1 MEGCS
6 GSPLGAVILC
16 SQIVVVGRSPPS
28 CMFAHNTTHNLCIIY
43 VQYKSIT
50 GVDSHLGNWGLGKQ
64 VNGRSFPSPFQP
76 AKQEKHTRR
85 ARSMAMD
92 KEEQII
98 RSLVWEGGGEGG
110 IKGQVRNKVVVS
122 LCSKFLTFEKNFI

>member
-1 MEGCS
+1 
-6 GSPLGAVILC
+6 
-16 SQIVVVGRSPPS
+16 
-28 CMFAHNTTHNLCIIY
+28 MFACNTTHNLCIIY

-50 GVDSHLGNWGLGKQ
+50 GVDSHLGNWGLGTQ

-92 KEEQII
+92 KEDQII